1 MVGVD
6 EHARQHELG
15 TLTARSWVPGPKSEY
30 AGVGLAKMQSAEWL
44 GSRQSLQGLRAAGE
58 GRLPGKQGRAEH

>member
-6 EHARQHELG
+6 EHASQHELG
-15 TLTARSWVPGPKSEY
+15 TFTARSWVPGPKSEY

-44 GSRQSLQGLRAAGE
+44 GSRQSL
-58 GRLPGKQGRAEH
+58 